1 MPSKKSNPVLSIKNF
16 FLHHPLLKIIS
27 LALAILIWFLVKEQ
41 IARLNF

>member
-1 MPSKKSNPVLSIKNF
+1 MPNKKSNPVSGIKNF

-41 IARLNF
+41 ITRFNL